1 MDIVSYNQAV
11 TALDNDAEDPLLR
24 EKAIRY
30 LKEHPDSQ
38 AIEHIVNALED
49 DSFGVEWEASN
60 ALTSLGRDCLVALMM
75 ALTDPAR
82 AGDVRLRNGAYR
94 ILKHM
99 NFPDIDH
106 QVWKLI
112 TATKGPAADLMTM
125 IEANKLLQELRSLEK
140 KKEVIS
146 RPR

>member
-1 MDIVSYNQAV
+1 MD
-11 TALDNDAEDPLLR
+11 
-24 EKAIRY
+24 
-30 LKEHPDSQ
+30 
-38 AIEHIVNALED
+38 
-49 DSFGVEWEASN
+49 
-60 ALTSLGRDCLVALMM
+60 
-75 ALTDPAR
+75 
-82 AGDVRLRNGAYR
+82 
-94 ILKHM
+94 
-99 NFPDIDH
+99 FPDIDH